1 MQLSEQLD
9 LLYYKDNKYHW
20 WNENCN
26 WYSFFMNFPESNN
39 IETDKRW
46 NAKMINKK
54 FKRNK
59 IDNLTRD
66 ILLKNIDNII
76 IFQNEKINIK
86 FR

>member
-1 MQLSEQLD
+1 
-9 LLYYKDNKYHW
+9 
-20 WNENCN
+20 
-26 WYSFFMNFPESNN
+26 MNFPESNN